1 MSTEI
6 KRRYSLE
13 EYLELERTSEE
24 KYEYFNGEVFGMSG
38 VSPNHAQIE
47 INLITLLNN
56 RLRERGC
63 RVYPANVRVKVP
75 SLPPYRYPDV
85 SVLCDKP
92 VYEEIGGVE
101 ALTNP
106 TLIIEVLSSTTEA
119 FDRGDK
125 FSHYKSIPSF
135 REYLLVAQHRLYITH
150 YVKTT
155 NKKWEQEEAT
165 EVAASLH
172 LPTIDCTLA
181 LSEVYRDVEFSRDL
195 R

>member
-1 MSTEI
+1 MSINI

-13 EYLELERTSEE
+13 EYFELERTSEE
-24 KYEYFNGEVFGMSG
+24 KYEYFIGEVFCMSG

-47 INLITLLNN
+47 SNLITLLNN
-56 RLRERGC
+56 NLRERGC

-85 SVLCDKP
+85 SVLCDMP

-125 FSHYKSIPSF
+125 FTHHKSIPSF
-135 REYLLVAQHRLYITH
+135 REYLLVAQHRPHVTH
-150 YVKTT
+150 YVKLTHG
-155 NKKWEQEEAT
+155 KWEQEEAN
-165 EVAASLH
+165 EIAASLY

-181 LSEVYRDVEFSRDL
+181 LSEVYRDVEFN
-195 R
+195 